1 MNKIAKLLLICLCT
15 SSFTL
20 AQEHEARANKL
31 LEKVS
36 ETLASYSNIKVDFT
50 YELVNRSEYIQ
61 QKERGSLVVQGDS
74 YLLNLMG
81 IKQICDGSQVH
92 TVNPENEEVLIEDVG
107 DGLGEGLNPSS
118 LFSFYKEGYLFTWD
132 IKQPILGGRTIQ
144 YIKLTPIDTYA
155 QAAYLLLGIDT
166 KTYHIYKLIEVGEN
180 DTETTLTVRSF
191 TPDVNLAAD
200 TFVFDQKD
208 YPNYYI
214 DRL

>member
-1 MNKIAKLLLICLCT
+1 MNKIAKLLLICFCT

-36 ETLASYSNIKVDFT
+36 ETLAYYSNIKVDFT

-61 QKERGSLVVQGDS
+61 EKERGSLVVQGDS

-107 DGLGEGLNPSS
+107 DALGEGLNPSS

>member
-107 DGLGEGLNPSS
+107 DALGEGLNPSS

-155 QAAYLLLGIDT
+155 QAVYLLLGIDT

>member
-1 MNKIAKLLLICLCT
+1 MNKIVKLLLLSLCI
-15 SSFTL
+15 SGFTL
-20 AQEHEARANKL
+20 AQEHEDRASEL

-36 ETLASYSNIKVDFT
+36 ETLASYANIKVDFT

-74 YLLNLMG
+74 YFLNLMG
-81 IKQICDGSQVH
+81 IKQICDGKQVH
-92 TVNPENEEVLIEDVG
+92 TINAENEEVLIEAVD
-107 DGLGEGLNPSS
+107 DAIGEGLNPSS
-118 LFSFYKEGYLFTWD
+118 LFSFYKEGYLFSWD

-166 KTYHIYKLIEVGEN
+166 KTHHIYKLIEVGEN

-191 TPDVNLAAD
+191 TPDVDLAAN

>member
-1 MNKIAKLLLICLCT
+1 MNKIAKLLLICLCN

-107 DGLGEGLNPSS
+107 DALGEGLNPSS

-191 TPDVNLAAD
+191 TPDVDLAAD

>member
-1 MNKIAKLLLICLCT
+1 MNKIVKLLLLSLCI
-15 SSFTL
+15 SGFTL
-20 AQEHEARANKL
+20 AQEHEDRASEL

-36 ETLASYSNIKVDFT
+36 ETLASYANIKVDFT

-74 YLLNLMG
+74 YFLNLMG
-81 IKQICDGSQVH
+81 IKQICDGKQVH
-92 TVNPENEEVLIEDVG
+92 TINAENEEVLIEAVD
-107 DGLGEGLNPSS
+107 DAIGEGLNPSS
-118 LFSFYKEGYLFTWD
+118 LFSFYKEGYLFSWD

-166 KTYHIYKLIEVGEN
+166 KTHHIYKLIEVGEN

-191 TPDVNLAAD
+191 TPDVDLSAN

-208 YPNYYI
+208 YPNYDI

>member
-1 MNKIAKLLLICLCT
+1 MNKIAKLLLICLYT

-107 DGLGEGLNPSS
+107 DALGEGLNPSS